1 MAIGK
6 KVSPAKF
13 LGALALAG
21 GVAQGATS
29 IIGGIR
35 EKGRIARDKRR
46 AKKQFDKLRSDIE
59 GIQITNPFADIQT
72 EFENPFE
79 DLTVNQQQAQFE
91 AQQAAQS
98 RANALDSLRG
108 AAGGSGI
115 AGLAQALANQ
125 ATSDRAR
132 ASASIGQQEARN
144 QRLAAQGAAQAQGRE
159 FEAQQLIAKG
169 EVQRQ
174 QRESDR
180 TLAIAEARAGKQAQM
195 ADLRQQRREA
205 NQQIMGGIGKTALGL
220 GGAVIGGLTKSFDAE
235 GNLIGDGS
243 FMQNLEA
250 NFGQNSSN
258 PLARNLLLQQ
268 LGYDVEMDKKQ

>member
-21 GVAQGATS
+21 GIAQGATS
-29 IIGGIR
+29 IFGGIR
-35 EKGRIARDKRR
+35 EKRRIAKDKRR
-46 AKKQFDKLRSDIE
+46 ARKQFDQLRSDIE

-72 EFENPFE
+72 QFENPFE

-144 QRLAAQGAAQAQGRE
+144 QRLAAQGAAQVQGRE
-159 FEAQQLIAKG
+159 FEAQQLIARG

-180 TLAIAEARAGKQAQM
+180 TLALAEARAGKQAQM

-205 NQQIMGGIGKTALGL
+205 NQQIMGGIGKTALGI
-220 GGAVIGGLTKSFDAE
+220 GGGLIGGLT
-235 GNLIGDGS
+235 GNQG
-243 FMQNLEA
+243 FMKNLEA
-250 NFGQNSSN
+250 SFGKDSDN
-258 PLARNLLLQQ
+258 PFARNLLFQQ
-268 LGYDVEMDKKQ
+268 LGYDVEMDKKND

>member
-21 GVAQGATS
+21 GIAQGATS

-108 AAGGSGI
+108 AAGGSGV

-144 QRLAAQGAAQAQGRE
+144 QRLAAQGAAQVQGRE

-205 NQQIMGGIGKTALGL
+205 NQQIMGGIGKTALGV
-220 GGAVIGGLTKSFDAE
+220 GGAVIGGLT
-235 GNLIGDGS
+235 GDGN
-243 FMQNLEA
+243 FMENLEA
-250 NFGQNSSN
+250 NFGKNSDN
-258 PLARNLLLQQ
+258 PLARNLLFQQ
-268 LGYDVEMDKKQ
+268 LGYDVEMDKKGN